1 MTDIVQLLERWQ
13 LDVGDLRE
21 RMYRAPTPRERERWH
36 GLWLLAQGWS
46 TTQVAEALEREP
58 HTIGNWLDNFRQGG
72 AQGLVFEQTGG
83 SPPVLNRGQQN
94 QLKSAVQNPPGE
106 AGIELSNW
114 NWKVVSWDALVE
126 AFVNK
131 EVDLAWNGHLAYL
144 KIKRRLNDTCQVVAM
159 VEMIVGLV
167 WGWSPYPEVRWMM
180 FLTPHIWAI
189 SPRSWTSSLIPMWG
203 RHPVRNTGPGS
214 SPGPV

>member
-46 TTQVAEALEREP
+46 PTRVAEALERESLIP
-58 HTIGNWLDNFRQGG
+58 S
-72 AQGLVFEQTGG
+72 ETGWTTFAKAG
-83 SPPVLNRGQQN
+83 PKVWSLSRLGVPPVLNRGQQN

-114 NWKVVSWDALVE
+114 NWKVVSRDSPDQTTFPGYSSRGDTAKYNP
-126 AFVNK
+126 AFQ
-131 EVDLAWNGHLAYL
+131 ERQMRPDSL
-144 KIKRRLNDTCQVVAM
+144 KFHAFIGQPLYCQA
-159 VEMIVGLV
+159 
-167 WGWSPYPEVRWMM
+167 
-180 FLTPHIWAI
+180 
-189 SPRSWTSSLIPMWG
+189 
-203 RHPVRNTGPGS
+203 
-214 SPGPV
+214 